1 MQKNAPSWAAHRNAQ
16 RTCAHTSASPRVL
29 SSCVRCHTYPHLEI
43 QLCNGFQ
50 ITLHHFTRINKLQPL
65 PCPCLQLKNNQTHRI
80 GSIAECRWHTQ
91 SERQYF
97 QSSVKL
103 YISLILHQNLTS
115 GSFSK
120 VSCSY
125 GSLQPYQC
133 TFCVVTASN
142 VNGLFMH
149 AQYHRWVI
157 WKMLGP
163 LSYMDPPIVDTF

>member
-1 MQKNAPSWAAHRNAQ
+1 MQM
-16 RTCAHTSASPRVL
+16 THTARKAV
-29 SSCVRCHTYPHLEI
+29 
-43 QLCNGFQ
+43 F
-50 ITLHHFTRINKLQPL
+50 
-65 PCPCLQLKNNQTHRI
+65 
-80 GSIAECRWHTQ
+80 
-91 SERQYF
+91 
-97 QSSVKL
+97 SVFCEAV
-103 YISLILHQNLTS
+103 YIFNTTPKLTS

-163 LSYMDPPIVDTF
+163 LSYMDPSVVDTF